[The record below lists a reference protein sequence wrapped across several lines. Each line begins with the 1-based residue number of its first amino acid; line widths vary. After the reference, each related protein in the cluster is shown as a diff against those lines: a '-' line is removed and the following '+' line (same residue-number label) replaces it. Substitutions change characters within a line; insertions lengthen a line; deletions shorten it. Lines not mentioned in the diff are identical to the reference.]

1 MLFHLFIFQRLQIAL
16 ALLACA
22 LFFYSFWK
30 KNSYVYLF
38 QIILE
43 TIWLP
48 ILIREIL
55 LLISLCS
62 LAT

>member
-30 KNSYVYLF
+30 KILMLIYSKLYLKLF
-38 QIILE
+38 DYL
-43 TIWLP
+43 
-48 ILIREIL
+48 
-55 LLISLCS
+55 S
-62 LAT
+62 